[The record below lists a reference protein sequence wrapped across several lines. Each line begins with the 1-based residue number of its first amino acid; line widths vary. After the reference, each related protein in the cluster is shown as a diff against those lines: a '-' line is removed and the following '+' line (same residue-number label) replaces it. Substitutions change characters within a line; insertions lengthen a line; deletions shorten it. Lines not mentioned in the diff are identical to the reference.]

1 MNKGKKVVLI
11 IEDDLKLRE
20 VLSKFLTRNE
30 FEVLVSGTGKE
41 GIDLFFE
48 YSRKIDIILLD
59 GMLPDIDGI
68 MVLKEIRNSSQVPII
83 MLTARE
89 SEEDQLEGLN
99 GGADNYI
106 TKPFLMKVLLAHMDK
121 LIDRNDQK
129 GPNAIERGALRL
141 EKNYR
146 KAFLNDEYFETTP
159 KEFELLV
166 YFAENENIVVS
177 RERILNAVWG
187 FEYDGD
193 IRTVDTLVKQLRKKM
208 TDAHPYIQSVYGVGY
223 RFEVKEK
230 NAEN

>member
-1 MNKGKKVVLI
+1 MNKGKKVVLVV
-11 IEDDLKLRE
+11 EDDMKLRE
-20 VLSKFLTRNE
+20 VLTKFLQRNE
-30 FEVLVSGTGKE
+30 FEVLAAENGET

-48 YSRKIDIILLD
+48 YSKKIDIILLD

-68 MVLKEIRNSSQVPII
+68 QVLKEIRKHSQLPII

-146 KAFLNDEYFETTP
+146 KAYLDDEYFETTP

-208 TDAHPYIQSVYGVGY
+208 TDDHPYIQSVYGVGY

-230 NAEN
+230 DAQN